1 MFAEEA
7 GPGRAALHAPVDWLH
22 QVWPAVLLA
31 WPRAVGAVQLGKVQC
46 DELDALGTFT
56 SLERRQTN
64 DCSIC
69 CFRCHL
75 FLCVYLAFCLVK
87 LPKASEPSRSLGNG
101 GCEWKRCRVLLSL
114 STPGNSLSQAE
125 PGRARPSKP
134 DQGQSPAV
142 IEDTVRTS

>member
-1 MFAEEA
+1 MTQSQEEHLSLLPVIHGSLA
-7 GPGRAALHAPVDWLH
+7 VPQEGHLHHLRSSWGP
-22 QVWPAVLLA
+22 Q
-31 WPRAVGAVQLGKVQC
+31 QIVQC